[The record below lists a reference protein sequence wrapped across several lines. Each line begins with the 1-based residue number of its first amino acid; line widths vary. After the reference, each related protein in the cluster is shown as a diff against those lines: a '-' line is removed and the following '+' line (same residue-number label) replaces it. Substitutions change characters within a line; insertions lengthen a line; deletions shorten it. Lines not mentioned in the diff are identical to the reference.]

1 MKTGQLSE
9 KGFTLIEV
17 VITLSVI
24 AILGA
29 IMVPL
34 ISNNIESAKF
44 ARAQSDINTIGKAIV
59 QFRQDLGLWPVRL
72 ADGSGTEILVG
83 TGNIPGMAAGAV
95 WTGRDPQLTF
105 DYHLVTGRIN
115 PLPNGYP
122 RGPSVDGTA
131 AWNGP
136 YYSQM
141 RVDPWNNAYMVN
153 AAYLPGGELYDENDI
168 RIVWVL
174 SAGSDKLTSSTFVG
188 TAAAGGDDITF
199 RLQ

>member
-34 ISNNIESAKF
+34 ISNNIESAKL

-59 QFRQDLGLWPVRL
+59 QFRQDLGLWPVRD
-72 ADGSGTEILVG
+72 AAGVGMQILVG
-83 TGNIPGMAAGAV
+83 TGTRPGYAAGVAWDTV
-95 WTGRDPQLTF
+95 PNPLSLDF
-105 DYHLVTGRIN
+105 HLVTGHT
-115 PLPNGYP
+115 PGGYQ
-122 RGPSVDGTA
+122 RGPSIDGTP

-136 YYSQM
+136 YYTQM

-153 AAYLPGGELYDENDI
+153 AEHLPGAADPNTDN
-168 RIVWVL
+168 IVWVL
-174 SAGSDKLTSSTFVG
+174 SAGSDKLTSSTFAG